1 MARTKPRKSLTRP
14 TGPRTQISTP
24 SSTTNTKTKTA
35 TKSTISGTK
44 AKSRSKSETA
54 LSKSKRANK
63 TPTLKKIDQR
73 YTEGETLPTPNSLEP
88 DVGVGVDP
96 GVQEEDE
103 DMQEE
108 EVWTT
113 SGSGP

>member
-1 MARTKPRKSLTRP
+1 V
-14 TGPRTQISTP
+14 
-24 SSTTNTKTKTA
+24 TNTA

-54 LSKSKRANK
+54 LSKSKRAK
-63 TPTLKKIDQR
+63 EIPMLKKIDRR

-88 DVGVGVDP
+88 DVGVGVDN
-96 GVQEEDE
+96 GVQEEDVE
-103 DMQEE
+103 IQEE
-108 EVWTT
+108 GVWTT

>member
-1 MARTKPRKSLTRP
+1 MARTKPRKLLTRP
-14 TGPRTQISTP
+14 TGPQTQIPTQGSKTV
-24 SSTTNTKTKTA
+24 TNIA

-63 TPTLKKIDQR
+63 TPTLKKIDRR